1 MAFIWNILGSL
12 VFYFPGIKK
21 QNKTKQKTPF
31 LFSIKLSLNHPTLAS
46 YIFVNKIEAFIFFS
60 LLDSSKN
67 WNLLLSI
74 LIFMAI

>member
-1 MAFIWNILGSL
+1 MAFIWNILGLL
-12 VFYFPGIKK
+12 VFYFPDIKK
-21 QNKTKQKTPF
+21 KIQTF

-46 YIFVNKIEAFIFFS
+46 YIFLNKTEAFIFFS

>member
-1 MAFIWNILGSL
+1 MILSL
-12 VFYFPGIKK
+12 YGFRLEYSWLISVLFSGYLKK
-21 QNKTKQKTPF
+21 KPF

-74 LIFMAI
+74 LIFVAI